1 MQEKMYISELM
12 SKVEFLFMNKL
23 ISKDTNENFIALAKI
38 GDFETLDR
46 KLEEI
51 LIHNNLESELSNYR
65 LIKDNE
71 ELADATLDFSELRN
85 SSSNM
90 IKMRQFELENDKRE
104 LMSRVSTLLNQLN
117 LNEVKYKDTKSE
129 LDRLKSKYDELDH
142 QYKNITSEVRQKKID
157 EEIPH
162 YVEDVSG
169 KLEED
174 DRFFTDMARNWSI
187 IGVSVTLF
195 AVLAAFCTFTQGT
208 DLLIKNPSLDI
219 IGLLY
224 IFIRGTLGIGL
235 LSWLA
240 YVCFS
245 NSRNYTHESIR
256 RKDRQHA
263 LSFGRLFL
271 QIYGSSATKED
282 AMLVFKDWNM
292 SGDSAFSKEN
302 NKTPPNIIDA
312 LKSFS
317 GSLKKNKE
325 E

>member
-51 LIHNNLESELSNYR
+51 FIHNNLESELSNYR

-312 LKSFS
+312 FKSFS